1 MGAQGFHSSLEP
13 ISLGSSAPLEAQY
26 GNIDIVGNVDIIGNV
41 DIVDNVDIVGNV
53 DMVGNVDIVDC

>member
-41 DIVDNVDIVGNV
+41 D
-53 DMVGNVDIVDC
+53 MVGNVDIVDC